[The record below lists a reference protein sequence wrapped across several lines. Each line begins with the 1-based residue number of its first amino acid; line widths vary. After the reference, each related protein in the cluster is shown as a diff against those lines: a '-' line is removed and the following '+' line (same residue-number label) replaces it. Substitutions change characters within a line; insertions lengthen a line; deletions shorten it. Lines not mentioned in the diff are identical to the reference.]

1 MHETLDELKLD
12 MFENKLEEKLE
23 KLEEKLEID
32 HLKKTKHE
40 NNISK
45 PPQMKKWR
53 FHKFKQYESQY
64 QPADQIF
71 MIVWIFLY
79 IIYIYNL
86 ISTKGNVGLTV
97 NLSIGLALN
106 IYWIYAFLHY
116 KNPNIALYV
125 LTVMIVLC
133 VDAIVRMGNN
143 DFVLQCVYQCF
154 YLGWISFAFYLN
166 AIILKNYC
174 IDHKI
179 RNIFAL
185 SFKKDES

>member
-1 MHETLDELKLD
+1 MHESLESLDQVKLD
-12 MFENKLEEKLE
+12 LFENKLEEKLE
-23 KLEEKLEID
+23 KLELKLEAD
-32 HLKKTKHE
+32 HVLDPD
-40 NNISK
+40 IK
-45 PPQMKKWR
+45 PHVKKWR

-64 QPADQIF
+64 QPPDQIF

-86 ISTKGNVGLTV
+86 ISSKGSVGLTV

-106 IYWIYAFLHY
+106 IYWVYAYLNY

-143 DFVLQCVYQCF
+143 DLVLQCVYQCF

-179 RNIFAL
+179 RNIFL
-185 SFKKDES
+185 LNFEKEIHV